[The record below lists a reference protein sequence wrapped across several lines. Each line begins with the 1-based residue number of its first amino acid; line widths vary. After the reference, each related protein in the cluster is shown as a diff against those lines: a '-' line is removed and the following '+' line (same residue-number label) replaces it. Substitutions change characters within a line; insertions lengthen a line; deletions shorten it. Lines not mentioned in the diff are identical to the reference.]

1 MKIITY
7 SISYFLSSV
16 CPFCPHPPSFPYVIF
31 YLLPW
36 IFPPTSQAFTLRSQ
50 PKSLLFFV
58 SSLLHPLWESVSKWI
73 DWAKSVACREREGE
87 SGWGARERQRN
98 GHELF
103 MNVSMKGSKNKGGG
117 GTKEMAA
124 ATDFTHLQGTPLPKS
139 SFSPPGCPPSLILS
153 SWLLFSPVLLLLC
166 R

>member
-16 CPFCPHPPSFPYVIF
+16 CPFCPSFPYVIF

-50 PKSLLFFV
+50 PKSLLLFV
-58 SSLLHPLWESVSKWI
+58 SSPLHPLWESVSKWI
-73 DWAKSVACREREGE
+73 DWAKSVAWRERRGE
-87 SGWGARERQRN
+87 SGWGAWERQRD

-103 MNVSMKGSKNKGGG
+103 MNVSMKGSKTEGGG
-117 GTKEMAA
+117 GGWGGLKRWQQRQT
-124 ATDFTHLQGTPLPKS
+124 
-139 SFSPPGCPPSLILS
+139 SPISRELHCQNHPSL
-153 SWLLFSPVLLLLC
+153 LLAALPL
-166 R
+166 